1 MGKKIDI
8 SSHVETINE
17 ESEELA
23 KASQRLAANRNGK
36 VVKLEEPENDS
47 VVTSLAKEAP
57 KRKSQATQ
65 QTVRKQDDPW
75 VGMSSKIRLSTQ
87 KRLHELSKRRELAGL
102 EPFQKKD
109 LIEIGLQHVFDNFEM
124 PK

>member
-23 KASQRLAANRNGK
+23 KASQRLAANRKGK
-36 VVKLEEPENDS
+36 VVMLEEPEKTS
-47 VVTSLAKEAP
+47 VVTPVAKESP
-57 KRKSQATQ
+57 LRESQATQ